1 MQEIKRIQ
9 DERLRKWKRFF
20 PSLSSLSSLVSLVS
34 LISFV
39 SLVSLP
45 QRNAMRCKINQDM
58 IQSETERRRERK
70 RKKEKERERKRKK
83 EKENEREREIENQ
96 IVVTIREMNC
106 KSKMM
111 DLRVG
116 RDLLL

>member
-83 EKENEREREIENQ
+83 EKENEREIENQ

>member
-1 MQEIKRIQ
+1 VQEIKRIQ

-83 EKENEREREIENQ
+83 EKENEREIENQ